1 MSNPKDIS
9 DDDDDD
15 DNDVPLMVRQ
25 KLVKLAQQ
33 RDDSLSPPSD
43 EDCQAV
49 ASEHNVSVNVVR
61 EIFASTPRISAS
73 AAPAVEAEE
82 KAAPKRGKRQSA
94 IEASAFIQNNVNGEK
109 DDDDGDDDDDDD
121 NSDNERKK
129 SGAEAASNNGSID
142 DEDFKPAASAVKREE
157 TGDLFS
163 ESLAS
168 TLNSKGGIKSIDAL
182 LQYTELMKSCSD
194 ARVVKNADKKR
205 VVLLSPLLRTDV
217 GAKEKNILNAV
228 VGGKTDGEVLDI
240 LAAWLNDS
248 ATRHSSDVLVSI
260 LRCMKMLPVTTAAL
274 ERTGLGKS
282 VKKLKKYV
290 HVPQAD
296 DENAAES
303 KEAAEKVPKLSD
315 QLFERWKQKALEELE
330 RSENEKRT
338 EAANKKRK
346 LEREKKE
353 AEKATEK
360 EKKKAKVQLKE
371 ADDIDDVIK
380 KQKKDVTQKETK
392 TTTTTV
398 TRTVVSRPAII
409 APAGTTTPTTTE
421 TLKKRKAREPVA
433 SAATDA
439 TKPKQTKI
447 GSVSASMLYNS
458 ASKESSKKIGVPS
471 ALLALQTKKEK
482 KVKKAYFETH
492 LPYSDDPNEVKFKH
506 KSERDAEDG
515 KAKPKK
521 KKSLTWASSDE
532 LEQRKI
538 YVPDPNDWLIK
549 YDDKSAGMDV
559 DDDSDASVEAALK
572 RKAREEESERNAAA
586 KARKRKMEQM
596 RATTSWK
603 IPKDIPRDP
612 ELNIAC
618 GEDSRELHRI
628 AGIVAR
634 KKAAVYKDRKEVP
647 DSPAEAPKEKANE
660 DEMLEIPI
668 QLAVEPAQ
676 QQPQQQPAPP
686 PPQPQQMQYQH
697 PPPPPVHQ
705 QQGPPIYTQPPQAG
719 MQFPPPPPPPQQ
731 QQSAAPQLNQAAIQ
745 ALLNQFNRPAGGP
758 PPSAGGFNMPPPGG
772 TAPPPPTMTTRAPAV
787 SHARAGVVTSAA
799 KSHPRGVCAFFNSA
813 TGCSWGDKCGFLHQV
828 GLTAEKPKKNPGPGG
843 AAAPHADINSNN
855 TVHS

>member
-1 MSNPKDIS
+1 MH
-9 DDDDDD
+9 
-15 DNDVPLMVRQ
+15 
-25 KLVKLAQQ
+25 
-33 RDDSLSPPSD
+33 
-43 EDCQAV
+43 ED
-49 ASEHNVSVNVVR
+49 ASCHHR
-61 EIFASTPRISAS
+61 
-73 AAPAVEAEE
+73 
-82 KAAPKRGKRQSA
+82 
-94 IEASAFIQNNVNGEK
+94 
-109 DDDDGDDDDDDD
+109 
-121 NSDNERKK
+121 
-129 SGAEAASNNGSID
+129 
-142 DEDFKPAASAVKREE
+142 
-157 TGDLFS
+157 
-163 ESLAS
+163 
-168 TLNSKGGIKSIDAL
+168 
-182 LQYTELMKSCSD
+182 
-194 ARVVKNADKKR
+194 
-205 VVLLSPLLRTDV
+205 
-217 GAKEKNILNAV
+217 
-228 VGGKTDGEVLDI
+228 
-240 LAAWLNDS
+240 
-248 ATRHSSDVLVSI
+248 
-260 LRCMKMLPVTTAAL
+260 AAL

-290 HVPQAD
+290 FVPQAD

-360 EKKKAKVQLKE
+360 EKKKAKVQLKD

-409 APAGTTTPTTTE
+409 SPCGNFLTPTTTE

-447 GSVSASMLYNS
+447 GGVSASMLYNS

-549 YDDKSAGMDV
+549 YDDKSAGMDA

-676 QQPQQQPAPP
+676 QQPQHQPRAAAATATNAVPTSTTASSAPAARTANV
-686 PPQPQQMQYQH
+686 H
-697 PPPPPVHQ
+697 PTSTSWHAIPTPSSSSSTTT
-705 QQGPPIYTQPPQAG
+705 IRRAAA
-719 MQFPPPPPPPQQ
+719 
-731 QQSAAPQLNQAAIQ
+731 QSS
-745 ALLNQFNRPAGGP
+745 RH
-758 PPSAGGFNMPPPGG
+758 PSAVEPIQQTSWRSSTKRGRIQHAS
-772 TAPPPPTMTTRAPAV
+772 TWWYCSTT
-787 SHARAGVVTSAA
+787 SDDDNES
-799 KSHPRGVCAFFNSA
+799 
-813 TGCSWGDKCGFLHQV
+813 TGCIARESRRRHLGGEESPSRRVRLFQLRDGMFL
-828 GLTAEKPKKNPGPGG
+828 GR
-843 AAAPHADINSNN
+843 
-855 TVHS
+855 